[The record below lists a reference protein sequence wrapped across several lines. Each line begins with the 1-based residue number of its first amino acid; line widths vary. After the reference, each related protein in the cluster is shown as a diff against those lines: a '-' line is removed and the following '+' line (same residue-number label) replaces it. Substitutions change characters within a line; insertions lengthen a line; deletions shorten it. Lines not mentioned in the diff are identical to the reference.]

1 MQNYTPL
8 GSTATTTVKQAIQN
22 HENNI
27 NSIRTSNSGTAFPT
41 ANLVAGMK
49 CYRTDLKATYTYNGS
64 SWIRDVDENGTVS
77 EANIAPITGA
87 TYVPPLAR
95 ALIDNCRANKLAFLP
110 ADQII
115 VEKTVDG
122 GKTWTD
128 AGVSD
133 SAKASVFSGVQTG
146 VFSIP
151 QIDGKM
157 NTLCGLRITF
167 SAMKYNVPSGT
178 TETEKYKYWTKDYV
192 KSQERYCTL
201 DYFWFWLSASN
212 NAISVKLESATG
224 GNPNNWV
231 TRYDGG
237 LHMTGWSGPDIIKV
251 GSNAF
256 GGGTSQTGNYW
267 NYRFT
272 CMTVPTS
279 GQSKLGTG
287 YETQVQQIFA
297 IRGYGDRTWGISNN
311 LMNIDTIYSVGVDKS
326 TTFPA
331 TVSAPTFKENGKNLA
346 DIYQGKLTFDTTPT
360 SGSTNPVTSDGIKK
374 AVEAGGL
381 LVTDSDG
388 DIVLKR

>member
-1 MQNYTPL
+1 MGTYSTSLL
-8 GSTATTTVKQAIQN
+8 GAIRKLCTQLNGKFAKKSEVPTKVSQLSNDKGYLDGNSTI
-22 HENNI
+22 
-27 NSIRTSNSGTAFPT
+27 
-41 ANLVAGMK
+41 
-49 CYRTDLKATYTYNGS
+49 
-64 SWIRDVDENGTVS
+64 S
-77 EANIAPITGA
+77 ESKIAAVTGA
-87 TYVPPLAR
+87 AYVPPLAR
-95 ALIDNCRANKLAFLP
+95 ALINNCRANKLAFLP

-133 SAKASVFSGVQTG
+133 YAKATVFSGVQTS
-146 VFSIP
+146 VFSLP

-167 SAMKYNVPSGT
+167 SAMKYNVPTGT
-178 TETEKYKYWTKDYV
+178 AETDKYKYWTKDYV

-237 LHMTGWSGPDIIKV
+237 LRMTGWSGPDIIKV
-251 GSNAF
+251 GSNTF
-256 GGGTSQTGNYW
+256 GGGTTQTGNYW

-272 CMTVPTS
+272 CMTVPPS
-279 GQSKLGTG
+279 GQTKLCTG

-297 IRGYGDRTWGISNN
+297 IRGYGDRTWGAPNN
-311 LMNIDTIYSVGVDKS
+311 LMNIDTIYYVSADKS

-331 TVSAPTFKENGKNLA
+331 TVSAPAFRENGKALA
-346 DIYQGKLTFDTTPT
+346 DLYMGKTSLYPVGSIITSATAINPAALYGGTWVSGAYLLQYGGQITFSEGVTPIT
-360 SGSTNPVTSDGIKK
+360 GAPYVYKK
-374 AVEAGGL
+374 
-381 LVTDSDG
+381 T
-388 DIVLKR
+388 K